1 MTAVAALAMM
11 VGLLAGVEPKLAIAA
26 SLSIGFVLIVLSDLT
41 AGLAIFGFFSFLE
54 LLNLGSAISVS
65 KLGGVLLALGWIAFV
80 LTRKDAKSDFMT
92 VHPAVSL
99 VLGLFLGWVALS
111 GLWAESTSL
120 VVTAFA
126 RYLLNVIL
134 FLIVFSAV
142 RDRRA
147 ATIVI
152 TGFLAGAVAAGAYGL
167 LFEGAAV
174 TAYEGRLTGTDLD
187 PNQLASVL
195 IAGMALSVGLAV
207 GQKGKPGAQL
217 ITLGAGGF
225 CFLAAMLTGSR
236 GGIVALAAMLLA
248 AIVLGGRWRPR
259 VAVLSIL
266 AALLAVFYIGA
277 LAPAAI
283 RDRIKTTTE
292 TQQTNVEGRATLWKV
307 GQRMVRAHPLNG
319 VGADNFQTSSR
330 HYLLQPG
337 AVYRSDVIILT
348 PQVAHNTYLQI
359 AAELGLVGLFLF
371 GTIVVFSVGCLVR
384 AAGNFGG
391 RGDVKGEALT
401 RAVAVALIGVLVAD
415 FFISQEFNKQLW
427 LLLGIGPA
435 MLAISRRSASASAR
449 P

>member
-1 MTAVAALAMM
+1 
-11 VGLLAGVEPKLAIAA
+11 
-26 SLSIGFVLIVLSDLT
+26 
-41 AGLAIFGFFSFLE
+41 
-54 LLNLGSAISVS
+54 
-65 KLGGVLLALGWIAFV
+65 
-80 LTRKDAKSDFMT
+80 
-92 VHPAVSL
+92 
-99 VLGLFLGWVALS
+99 
-111 GLWAESTSL
+111 
-120 VVTAFA
+120 
-126 RYLLNVIL
+126 
-134 FLIVFSAV
+134 
-142 RDRRA
+142 
-147 ATIVI
+147 
-152 TGFLAGAVAAGAYGL
+152 
-167 LFEGAAV
+167 
-174 TAYEGRLTGTDLD
+174 
-187 PNQLASVL
+187 
-195 IAGMALSVGLAV
+195 MALSVGLAV

-435 MLAISRRSASASAR
+435 MLAISRRSAAGSAR

>member
-217 ITLGAGGF
+217 ITLGAG
-225 CFLAAMLTGSR
+225 SR